1 MQRSIVAVLLLCLGC
16 SSSTRTIKIPESV
29 VQRPG
34 TEGQGRT
41 TPQPY
46 VVKMSDGTRTWQ
58 IEVPGSDQPGGFET
72 VIPLDQDPNGPLGK
86 VTLASPSLPQT
97 EADREI
103 IEAKKQKGEPI
114 AAPAPGEQPKKASYL
129 ATIARAK
136 ELYKRRQYELAMMD
150 IVELDRMYPDDE
162 RVLEMK
168 GTLYLKLNR
177 PNEAKKA
184 WERVL
189 ALNPNNQGV
198 ARALEQLQEETE

>member
-1 MQRSIVAVLLLCLGC
+1 MKPVVAASLLFVLGC

-34 TEGQGRT
+34 NEGQGRT

-46 VVKMSDGTRTWQ
+46 VVKMSDGQRTWQ

-72 VIPLDQDPNGPLGK
+72 VIPLDQDPNGPLGQ
-86 VTLASPSLPQT
+86 VSQSAPSLPQT

-114 AAPAPGEQPKKASYL
+114 AQPPPGAQPKTASYL
-129 ATIARAK
+129 ATIARAR
-136 ELYKRRQYELAMMD
+136 ELYKRRQYELALMD

-177 PNEAKKA
+177 PSDAKKA